1 VISAFEPVAVEAEY
15 PAPRA
20 EIAPDKTLGWVRRLL
35 PLLWSRWRLFAA
47 SLGSS
52 VANALIGPAM
62 ILLVGHIIDHAIYP
76 PEGGVREPVGPLVAL
91 LAGLGLTQLGF
102 GYLSGVLTSRT
113 NQSIEYDLRTRT
125 SARCRC
131 SWRSHRACR
140 SCCSRSRSRSS
151 S

>member
-1 VISAFEPVAVEAEY
+1 MIQPGEPGEPDRQPADIQRGRRSSAANRACHGLREPGLVISAFEPVAVEAEY

-62 ILLVGHIIDHAIYP
+62 VLLVGHIIDHAIYP
-76 PEGGVREPVGPLVAL
+76 PE
-91 LAGLGLTQLGF
+91 
-102 GYLSGVLTSRT
+102 
-113 NQSIEYDLRTRT
+113 
-125 SARCRC
+125 
-131 SWRSHRACR
+131 
-140 SCCSRSRSRSS
+140 
-151 S
+151 